1 MMKSEIS
8 RLGGASIVMSS
19 LVLAGC
25 SDPGVPGGS
34 SGGAGPGAGGG
45 GAAAPG
51 VGGGGGTTGSGG
63 GPAVVDSDGDGRPD
77 CVAGIYP
84 TTQVPRLL
92 AREYDNTVRDLLGL
106 TGLAEANGNAP
117 SSLLAT
123 DQAGA
128 LSDLGWSS
136 YQTVAGMI
144 AKQVMADSTMKAK
157 FISCDP
163 AAAGCI
169 DSTIA
174 EFGRRAFR
182 RALLPSEVTLFQAL
196 NNAELTENGTPDEI
210 AELVL
215 YGFLVSPVF
224 LMRTELGQTAA
235 AAPGQIALSPQ
246 EVAAR
251 LSYMIWGSTPDPTLD
266 AAADG
271 GQLATKE
278 QILAQARR
286 MLMDDKARTMVA
298 DFHREY
304 LHIQVNSRWDT
315 YVKDETLFPEFT
327 PELRTPL
334 QSEVEKFFDATV
346 FGDGTFQDLLLS
358 TDGFVN
364 ADTAALYGVP
374 ATGLG
379 AELSPTDLPGRPG
392 FLTRIGWL
400 SAYSAAYRTSP
411 IVRGAF
417 IVKEVLGIAM
427 DPPPPGA
434 SQTPLPDDPS
444 LDTNRKRVDAQT
456 SSGDCITCH
465 HQYINPHGFVLE
477 AFDTLGRPQT
487 TESDTGA
494 PIDAAADV
502 WIDGGQVPIADPVAL
517 MTAIANSSDAQYFY
531 AQKWVGYA
539 FGRTPNSQDACL
551 VEALSADIAA
561 GGYRILDLIADMTQA
576 ETFTVRTVEGATP

>member
-1 MMKSEIS
+1 MKKRIF
-8 RLGGASIVMSS
+8 RLGASSVVMSS
-19 LVLAGC
+19 LVFAGC
-25 SDPGVPGGS
+25 TDPASPGG
-34 SGGAGPGAGGG
+34 SGGAGNGAGGG

-51 VGGGGGTTGSGG
+51 VGGTSVGAGA
-63 GPAVVDSDGDGRPD
+63 GPGIVDSDGDGRPD
-77 CVAGIYP
+77 CVAGVFP

-92 AREYDNTVRDLLGL
+92 AREYDNTVRDLLGV
-106 TGLAEANGNAP
+106 TGLSASSGDAP

-136 YQTVAGMI
+136 YQTVAGMV

-157 FISCDP
+157 FIKCDP
-163 AAAGCI
+163 AATGCI
-169 DSTIA
+169 DSTITD
-174 EFGRRAFR
+174 FGRRAFR
-182 RALLPSEVTLFQAL
+182 RTLRPEEIALFQAL
-196 NNAELTENGTPDEI
+196 NNPELTENGTPDEI

-215 YGFLVSPVF
+215 YGFLVSPMF
-224 LMRTELGQTAA
+224 LMRTELAQMPAPAEGQL
-235 AAPGQIALSPQ
+235 ALSPQ

-251 LSYMIWGSTPDPTLD
+251 LSYMIWGSTPDPVLD
-266 AAADG
+266 AAADS
-271 GQLATKE
+271 GQLATKD
-278 QILAQARR
+278 QILAQAQR
-286 MLMDDKARTMVA
+286 MLMDDKAKTMVA
-298 DFHREY
+298 DFHRQY

-315 YVKDETLFPEFT
+315 YVKDESLFPEFT
-327 PELRTPL
+327 PELRAPL

-346 FGDGTFQDLLLS
+346 FGGGTFQDLLLS

-364 ADTAALYGVP
+364 AQTAALYGLP
-374 ATGLG
+374 TTGLG
-379 AELSPTDLPGRPG
+379 AELSPADLPGRPG

-417 IVKEVLGIAM
+417 VVKEVLGIPMA
-427 DPPPPGA
+427 PPPPGA
-434 SQTPLPDDPS
+434 AQTPLPDDPS

-456 SSGDCITCH
+456 SGGDCITCH
-465 HQYINPHGFVLE
+465 HKYINPHGFVFE

-494 PIDAAADV
+494 PIDATAKV
-502 WIDGGQVPIADPVAL
+502 WIDGGQVSVSDPAAL
-517 MTAIANSSDAQYFY
+517 MEAIANSTDAQYFY

-539 FGRTPNSQDACL
+539 FSRTPNSQDACL
-551 VEALSADIAA
+551 VEALSANIAA

-576 ETFTVRTVEGATP
+576 DTFSVRTVEGATP